1 MKKRLL
7 PSLVQIMVAGF
18 VGLFLLNTGSS
29 AAEPIRIYAASSL
42 AEVLTSLE
50 KTFEAKT
57 GADIRISFAASSVLA
72 HQIERGAPADL
83 FFSANLDWVSYL
95 VEKGFTT
102 RDRTASLAEN
112 TLVLIAPKG
121 ADAKNYE
128 GLANFDFSAWIRSG
142 ERLAIADPGH
152 VPAGI
157 YAKQALLSLDR
168 WDVVADRLAIANNA
182 RAALLLVERGEAP
195 LGIVYRSDAKASLKV
210 FVLSA
215 LPPATHD
222 PIQYRMAK
230 LGTESS
236 PMTHAFWD
244 YLGGPEAAA
253 VLRENGFIPTAK

>member
-7 PSLVQIMVAGF
+7 PSLFQFVIAGF
-18 VGLFLLNTGSS
+18 VSVVLLSTSS
-29 AAEPIRIYAASSL
+29 RAAEPIHIFAASSL
-42 AEVLTSLE
+42 ADVLTSLE
-50 KTFEAKT
+50 KAFEAKT

-102 RDRTASLAEN
+102 ENRTDSLAEN
-112 TLVLIAPKG
+112 TLVLVATKG
-121 ADAKNYE
+121 GEAKNYE
-128 GLANFDFSAWIRSG
+128 RLAKFDFTAWIRSN

-168 WDVVADRLAIANNA
+168 WDVVANRLAIANNV

-195 LGIVYRSDAKASLKV
+195 LGIVYRSDAKASQKV
-210 FVLSA
+210 VVLST

-236 PMTHAFWD
+236 PLTHAFWD
-244 YLGGPEAAA
+244 YLRGPEAAA
-253 VLRENGFIPTAK
+253 VLRKNGFIPTAK